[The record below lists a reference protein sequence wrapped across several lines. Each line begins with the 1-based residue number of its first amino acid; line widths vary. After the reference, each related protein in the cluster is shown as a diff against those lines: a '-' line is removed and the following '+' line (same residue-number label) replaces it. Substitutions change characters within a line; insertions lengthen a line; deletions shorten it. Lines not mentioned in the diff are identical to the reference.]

1 MYIYDSPVKKKRK
14 LRKKESIK
22 REYLIHIR
30 KKDDKM
36 VSAFS
41 GNAWQVSLI
50 IKII

>member
-30 KKDDKM
+30 KKDDKRM
-36 VSAFS
+36 AGKSYY
-41 GNAWQVSLI
+41 
-50 IKII
+50 